1 MRRVV
6 IQLLDRPGCRWLL
19 GLLASAFVSVGRRQ
33 RCRVHWRDGV
43 WRHDFADGVIFDTK
57 VTTMTPALLEARAR
71 DIFTWGYV
79 PREGDVVVDV
89 GAGTGS
95 ELRTF
100 SRLVGRAGRVV
111 AVEAH
116 PGTFRCLR
124 LTAETYGLENVTLI
138 NAAIADRPG
147 ELGITDLFAGRGNSV
162 IAGGRPRHVVPA
174 LTLDDLVD
182 RYGVGDVALLKMNI
196 EGAETLAIEGMRR
209 AVPRIR
215 NVAISCHDF
224 KARRTGDASF
234 ISREVV
240 AAFLRN
246 HGYALG
252 SRPNDPRASVTDYLY
267 GARDAMSSR
276 APASAEALR
285 VS

>member
-1 MRRVV
+1 MRRAV
-6 IQLLDRPGCRWLL
+6 IQLLDRRGCRWLL
-19 GLLASAFVSVGRRQ
+19 GLLASAFVSVGRRE
-33 RCRVHWRDGV
+33 RCRARWRDGV
-43 WRHDFADGVIFDTK
+43 WRHEFPGGVIFDTK
-57 VTTMTPALLEARAR
+57 VTTMTPALLDARAR
-71 DIFTWGYV
+71 DIFAWGYV
-79 PREGDVVVDV
+79 PRDGDVVVDV
-89 GAGTGS
+89 GAGTGT

-100 SRLVGRAGRVV
+100 SRLVGPAGRVI

-124 LTAETYGLENVTLI
+124 LTAEAYGLENVTLV

-162 IAGGRPRHVVPA
+162 ITGGRPRHVVPA
-174 LTLDDLVD
+174 LTLDDLLD
-182 RYGVGDVALLKMNI
+182 RHDVRDVALLKMNI
-196 EGAETLAIEGMRR
+196 EGAEKLAIKGMRR
-209 AVPRIR
+209 AVTRIR

-234 ISREVV
+234 VSRDVV
-240 AAFLRN
+240 ATFLRD

-252 SRPNDPRASVTDYLY
+252 SRPNDPRASVADYLY
-267 GARDAMSSR
+267 GARDAMSSY
-276 APASAEALR
+276 AAASAEALR